1 MIWPRTLFCRT
12 TLVIASVSLVFQ
24 VFAIGAIA
32 YFTLV
37 PLGRHAADDLALRMV
52 EVAHHWARLPATD
65 KPAYARRVADAYAL
79 RIAPAALPRTETEK
93 WLPFYYFVE
102 RALGA
107 RTGAAVTLHASRDAG
122 AAWLWADIPAASGV
136 VRIGFS
142 RERIGVHPPTA
153 LALILLVGTAAT
165 LMTSAY
171 LARRLTAPLRRLSN
185 AARRMGAGDCPEPL
199 PGGGPE
205 EFDSCVRSFNRMVD
219 QVQELLASRTT
230 LLAGISHDLRTPLA
244 RMRMALGMLSE
255 AHDPALGACRTLGS
269 DSEKRPQRSQFL
281 PDSQPHS
288 RTMGQ
293 EVGEKWAAAVASQ
306 PENPKSDRLL
316 ALQLMRDVD
325 AMNDLIGRCLELAR
339 GLEEP
344 PLAADP
350 GSLLGEMVEE
360 ARQAGHAVDFSTP
373 PSCRLHLRPLALR
386 RIAGNLLDN
395 ALRYGGSEPPRVE
408 FDPATLT
415 IRILDRGQG
424 IPEQEREKVFRPFYR
439 LEPSRSNSTGG
450 SGLGLAIVR
459 QLAEANGWQVWLGAR
474 PGGGTVANL
483 RLRADVAEP
492 APHAAAAGCKPVEL

>member
-153 LALILLVGTAAT
+153 LALILLVGAAAT

-255 AHDPALGACRTLGS
+255 AHDPAL
-269 DSEKRPQRSQFL
+269 
-281 PDSQPHS
+281 
-288 RTMGQ
+288 
-293 EVGEKWAAAVASQ
+293 
-306 PENPKSDRLL
+306 

-373 PSCRLHLRPLALR
+373 PSCRLRLRPLALR

-395 ALRYGGSEPPRVE
+395 ALRYGGSEPPQVE

-424 IPEQEREKVFRPFYR
+424 IPEQEREKVFHPFYR

-459 QLAEANGWQVWLGAR
+459 QLAEANGWQVWLDAR
-474 PGGGTVANL
+474 PGGGTAANL
-483 RLRADVAEP
+483 RLRADEAEP
-492 APHAAAAGCKPVEL
+492 APHAAAAKGKPGGQT

>member
-107 RTGAAVTLHASRDAG
+107 RTGAAVTLQASRDAG
-122 AAWLWADIPAASGV
+122 AAWLWADIPVASGV

-205 EFDSCVRSFNRMVD
+205 EFDTCVRSFNRMVD
-219 QVQELLASRTT
+219 QVQELLASRTI

-255 AHDPALGACRTLGS
+255 AHDPAL
-269 DSEKRPQRSQFL
+269 
-281 PDSQPHS
+281 
-288 RTMGQ
+288 
-293 EVGEKWAAAVASQ
+293 
-306 PENPKSDRLL
+306 

-325 AMNDLIGRCLELAR
+325 AMNDLIGRCLELAH

-360 ARQAGHAVDFSTP
+360 ARHAGHAVVFSTP
-373 PSCRLHLRPLALR
+373 LLCRLRLRPLALR

-395 ALRYGGSEPPRVE
+395 ALRYGGSEPPQVE

-459 QLAEANGWQVWLGAR
+459 QLAEANGWQVWLDTR

-483 RLRADVAEP
+483 RLRADEEEA
-492 APHAAAAGCKPVEL
+492 APHAAATGGKPAGL